1 MNISLSKNF
10 KKSLNEI
17 NLETYKHYL
26 LHVSLIDLGL
36 FDDISPDATCNFL
49 LTILKEK
56 TSNKSTFYTLSP
68 YYDYSK
74 RKIIFENNSQKISK
88 EVGNFAKHMCAQK
101 KSLRSNNPLFNLC
114 GIGPGVSKTFKGCS
128 PTSFGFDSAW
138 YRLFQNN
145 CEMIFI
151 GCNLSRCTFIR
162 FIEFNFGVPY
172 IFNKYF
178 KTPIKNRNNLIH
190 NFSIS
195 QLRYDNSNIEYDT
208 REFENI
214 LYKKKFLKKSKNKNI
229 NLMKLKMK
237 DAYNIGIKELSKNP
251 FFFLKRKPSFSKY
264 FSPYN

>member
-1 MNISLSKNF
+1 
-10 KKSLNEI
+10 
-17 NLETYKHYL
+17 
-26 LHVSLIDLGL
+26 
-36 FDDISPDATCNFL
+36 
-49 LTILKEK
+49 
-56 TSNKSTFYTLSP
+56 
-68 YYDYSK
+68 
-74 RKIIFENNSQKISK
+74 
-88 EVGNFAKHMCAQK
+88 
-101 KSLRSNNPLFNLC
+101 
-114 GIGPGVSKTFKGCS
+114 
-128 PTSFGFDSAW
+128 
-138 YRLFQNN
+138 
-145 CEMIFI
+145 MIFI

-237 DAYNIGIKELSKNP
+237 DAYNIGIKELSKKSV
-251 FFFLKRKPSFSKY
+251 FLGKRKPSFSKY
-264 FSPYN
+264 LSPYN